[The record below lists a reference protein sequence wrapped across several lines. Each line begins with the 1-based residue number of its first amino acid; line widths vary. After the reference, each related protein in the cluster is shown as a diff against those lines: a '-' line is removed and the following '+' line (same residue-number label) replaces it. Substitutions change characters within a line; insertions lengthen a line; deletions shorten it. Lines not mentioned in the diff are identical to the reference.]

1 MLLNIVEPFDS
12 LRFLVK
18 NRLLDTVWTK
28 YEEPYAYEHV
38 AKPTD
43 LNHDGSEEI
52 IFSISSGYARQPR
65 RVYAY
70 DIKNDSL
77 WLSPFSGS
85 PVDDLTLFDLDQDG
99 HIEITG
105 WNNAPNNYFDEEIAF
120 SDRNSWFFVFDEK
133 LNYKRTP
140 HKTGPKYSQV
150 RPIPIFN
157 KGVRDY
163 FVYVQGHRD
172 TIPFFDWY
180 RIEHDY
186 SLTKEEFPYKN
197 VFSHSPE
204 FLSSVSNN
212 AEVFYNAY
220 GESVFIN
227 ESGKEFI
234 RNDLPK
240 RSNPLEI
247 VNAGF
252 GEQEF
257 EYSFLI
263 DGNSRSIAFFSST
276 GKKLCSINTVSFL
289 SPPVINWIGRI
300 NGRYQFCL
308 AGGKAMQWYEVYKN
322 PWRYTQYGIWL
333 LFILGCFGLIHLIR
347 LSQIREFSRQ
357 DLLRREILELQLK
370 SVKNQLD
377 PHFAFNALNGLSYLV
392 LKGDTQKVSEFID
405 NFSELLRTQLQSSDK
420 AVVRL
425 RNEIEFLVNYMAL
438 QRIRFDDQ
446 IIFKLDIHPDIDTNI
461 LVPKTI
467 IQAHV
472 ENALKHGLRPK
483 FLKAVT
489 DPGIIKVT
497 ILPSKENIL
506 IQVEDN
512 GVGRESEINYSEENN
527 GKGLQVLDQIY
538 SAVNQLYKMKVLQH
552 FEDLYDSNGKP
563 SGTRVNIK
571 ITYR

>member
-1 MLLNIVEPFDS
+1 MVIGKPSKLRTLSQSKVVVFIMRSWVLAIILGTIIFLLQNFRHEPYLLNLVDSSTLLVDYNTSRTSYHDLNADNESEVMVISNLSDYESCLLVRNFEGAVLEQWNFKGTYTIDLMKPILSDFDHDGKSEVSLVTLSGNKMLLNIVEPFDS

-347 LSQIREFSRQ
+347 LSQIRE
-357 DLLRREILELQLK
+357 
-370 SVKNQLD
+370 
-377 PHFAFNALNGLSYLV
+377 
-392 LKGDTQKVSEFID
+392 
-405 NFSELLRTQLQSSDK
+405 
-420 AVVRL
+420 
-425 RNEIEFLVNYMAL
+425 
-438 QRIRFDDQ
+438 
-446 IIFKLDIHPDIDTNI
+446 
-461 LVPKTI
+461 
-467 IQAHV
+467 
-472 ENALKHGLRPK
+472 
-483 FLKAVT
+483 
-489 DPGIIKVT
+489 
-497 ILPSKENIL
+497 
-506 IQVEDN
+506 
-512 GVGRESEINYSEENN
+512 
-527 GKGLQVLDQIY
+527 
-538 SAVNQLYKMKVLQH
+538 
-552 FEDLYDSNGKP
+552 
-563 SGTRVNIK
+563 
-571 ITYR
+571 